1 MNRKNFAF
9 LFIFVFI
16 IGAISTFAQPKRVRQ
31 IPAKQVIQVTNALAA
46 SLPASD
52 GVINIDL
59 KRLMN
64 EALPQMFATN
74 PEMMTEINGK
84 ITEVQNRTGI
94 DLRQFEQIAVG
105 ITFKQVS
112 AKEIDF
118 APLILGRGKFNA
130 GAVLALAKIAAK
142 GKFREEKIGEKTV
155 YVFSAQEIMEQN
167 KPAINN
173 STLGKMVD
181 KALKSLKNEIAVT
194 TFDDNTL
201 AIGTLERV
209 RETLTTQTK
218 INPGILAFINRKPTA
233 VMSFGANTPKGMTA
247 FFNMD
252 NDEIGKMLAG
262 VRSLYGSMEAVD
274 GNMAVA
280 VVAKSADL
288 QNAKDMEESLSG
300 FQMVGKGLLS
310 GSKGRDKEVYA
321 RMIDN
326 AKITRKLTEV
336 MLDLKVPQSDINIL
350 LGKNSLP
357 HYSKKKTGGFA
368 PCQSFFVLA

>member
-1 MNRKNFAF
+1 MNKKIFAF

-16 IGAISTFAQPKRVRQ
+16 FGAIGALAQPKRVRQ
-31 IPAKQVIQVTNALAA
+31 VSVKQVTQANNALAA

-74 PEMMTEINGK
+74 PEMMTEINSK
-84 ITEVQNRTGI
+84 ITEVQTRTGI
-94 DLRQFEQIAVG
+94 DLRQFEQVAVG
-105 ITFKQVS
+105 IAFKQVS

-130 GAVLALAKIAAK
+130 GAFLALAKIAAK
-142 GKFREEKIGEKTV
+142 GKYREEKIGEKIV

-173 STLGKMVD
+173 STLGKMLD

-218 INPGILAFINRKPTA
+218 INPNILAFLNRKPTA
-233 VMSFGANTPKGMTA
+233 VMSFGANTPNGMSA
-247 FFNMD
+247 FLDLD

-262 VRSLYGSMEAVD
+262 VRSLYGSMDALG
-274 GNMAVA
+274 GNMSVA
-280 VVAKSADL
+280 VVAKSVDL
-288 QNAKDMEESLSG
+288 QNAKDMEESLAG

-310 GSKGRDKEVYA
+310 GSKGKDKEVYA

-350 LGKNSLP
+350 LGK
-357 HYSKKKTGGFA
+357 K
-368 PCQSFFVLA
+368 

>member
-16 IGAISTFAQPKRVRQ
+16 LGAISTFAQPKRVRQ
-31 IPAKQVIQVTNALAA
+31 VPAKQVIQVTNALAA

-112 AKEIDF
+112 AKEVDF

-130 GAVLALAKIAAK
+130 GALLALAKIAAK
-142 GKFREEKIGEKTV
+142 GKYHEEKIGEKVV
-155 YVFSAQEIMEQN
+155 YVFSAQQIMEQN
-167 KPAINN
+167 KPAITN

-209 RETLTTQTK
+209 RETFTTQTK
-218 INPGILAFINRKPTA
+218 INPGILAFVNRKPNA

-247 FFNMD
+247 FFDLD

-262 VRSLYGSMEAVD
+262 VRALYGSMDAVD
-274 GNMAVA
+274 GNMSVA

-288 QNAKDMEESLSG
+288 QNAKDMEESLAG

-310 GSKGRDKEVYA
+310 GSKGKDKEVYA

-350 LGKNSLP
+350 LGK
-357 HYSKKKTGGFA
+357 K
-368 PCQSFFVLA
+368 

>member
-1 MNRKNFAF
+1 MNA
-9 LFIFVFI
+9 
-16 IGAISTFAQPKRVRQ
+16 FAQPKNV
-31 IPAKQVIQVTNALAA
+31 KQTPVKEVNNALAA
-46 SLPASD
+46 SLPISD
-52 GVINIDL
+52 GVINVDL

-84 ITEVQNRTGI
+84 ITEVQNQTGI

-105 ITFKQVS
+105 ITFKPVS
-112 AKEIDF
+112 AKEMDF

-130 GAVLALAKIAAK
+130 GALLALAKIAAK
-142 GKFREEKIGEKTV
+142 GKFREEKVGEKII
-155 YVFSAQEIMEQN
+155 YIFSAQEIMEQN
-167 KPAINN
+167 KAVINN

-209 RETLTTQTK
+209 RETLTTRTHVS
-218 INPGILAFINRKPTA
+218 PGLLAYLNRKPTA

-247 FFNMD
+247 FLDMD

-262 VRSLYGSMEAVD
+262 VRALYGSIDAND
-274 GNMAVA
+274 GNMSVA
-280 VVAKSADL
+280 VVSKSVDL
-288 QNAKDMEESLSG
+288 QNAKDMEESLTG

-310 GSKGRDKEVYA
+310 GSKGKDKEVYA
-321 RMIDN
+321 RMVDN

-350 LGKNSLP
+350 LGK
-357 HYSKKKTGGFA
+357 K
-368 PCQSFFVLA
+368 